1 MAERSAKM
9 RNEAPASA
17 VSAGESRSVRVGIFD
32 QAYHLRGT
40 DPAYIE
46 RLAEYVDSKIRAV
59 AGQTNTVDLGR
70 LAVLAALNI
79 ADELF
84 ILRTQ
89 HQSTSQEV
97 VQKTERLMSVLD
109 ALLSEE
115 RKAG

>member
-1 MAERSAKM
+1 MAERSAKL
-9 RNEAPASA
+9 RQEVAAPAA
-17 VSAGESRSVRVGIFD
+17 ESRSVRVSIFD

-46 RLAEYVDSKIRAV
+46 RLAAYVDGKIRTV
-59 AGQTNTVDLGR
+59 AGQTNTVDMGR

-84 ILRTQ
+84 ILRHQ
-89 HQSTSQEV
+89 HQNVTHDV
-97 VQKTERLMSVLD
+97 DAHAERLMSALD